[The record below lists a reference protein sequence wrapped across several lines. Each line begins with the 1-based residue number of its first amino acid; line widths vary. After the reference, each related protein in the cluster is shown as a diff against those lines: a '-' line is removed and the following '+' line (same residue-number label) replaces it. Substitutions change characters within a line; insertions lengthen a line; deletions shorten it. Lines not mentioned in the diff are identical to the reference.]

1 MADERTFPTTAAPEQ
16 IFRSAVGWRA
26 CGQILP
32 CGLTAAASVLVLT
45 GSWPYG
51 AFAAAAYAAA
61 LLVVAVAMPVWLL
74 VGTTYRIGDG
84 NLVVSTLYRRR
95 RIALAD
101 ITAVK
106 RWPHWQYPVR
116 FSEDFALCST
126 RILICYA
133 DSRVF
138 VSPRD
143 ERGFLAAL
151 GRPIAS

>member
-16 IFRSAVGWRA
+16 IFRSAVGWPA
-26 CGQILP
+26 CGQILL
-32 CGLTAAASVLVLT
+32 CAWTAALSVLLLT

-51 AFAAAAYAAA
+51 AFAAV
-61 LLVVAVAMPVWLL
+61 LLVVAVATPVWLL

-116 FSEDFALCST
+116 SSEDFALCST

>member
-1 MADERTFPTTAAPEQ
+1 MADERTFPTTAAREQ
-16 IFRSAVGWRA
+16 VFRSAVGWPA

-32 CGLTAAASVLVLT
+32 CGLIAAVSVLLLT
-45 GSWPYG
+45 GSSPYG
-51 AFAAAAYAAA
+51 AFAAA
-61 LLVVAVAMPVWLL
+61 LLVVAVAIPVWLL

-106 RWPHWQYPVR
+106 RWPHWQFPVR
-116 FSEDFALCST
+116 IREDFALCST
-126 RILICYA
+126 RILISYA
-133 DSRVF
+133 GSRVF